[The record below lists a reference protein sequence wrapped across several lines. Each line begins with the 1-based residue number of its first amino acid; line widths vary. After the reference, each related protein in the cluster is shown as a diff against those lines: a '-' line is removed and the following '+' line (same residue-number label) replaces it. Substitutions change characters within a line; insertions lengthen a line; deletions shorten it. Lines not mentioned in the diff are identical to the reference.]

1 MLFKALPVLLAFA
14 AVPAVAAPAP
24 TPIKQPVRLPAAD
37 PCAKAENGQDRAIC
51 LAPVLDAATK
61 SLDATIAQL
70 KIHFE
75 PNSAPTTLF
84 DASQDSWVKEMAQTC
99 HAAEL
104 LYDGGDVS
112 KSIGLDCQIQMT
124 RDREKLIKTVYNVTL
139 YH

>member
-14 AVPAVAAPAP
+14 AVPAFAAPV
-24 TPIKQPVRLPAAD
+24 PIKQPVKLPAAD
-37 PCAKAENGQDRAIC
+37 PCAKAENGKDRATC
-51 LAPVLDAATK
+51 LAPILDAATK

-70 KIHFE
+70 KTHFKAGD
-75 PNSAPTTLF
+75 NYATLF

-104 LYDGGDVS
+104 FYDGGDVS
-112 KSIGLDCQIQMT
+112 YAIGLDCQLEMT
-124 RDREKLIKTVYNVTL
+124 RDREKLIKTLYNVTL